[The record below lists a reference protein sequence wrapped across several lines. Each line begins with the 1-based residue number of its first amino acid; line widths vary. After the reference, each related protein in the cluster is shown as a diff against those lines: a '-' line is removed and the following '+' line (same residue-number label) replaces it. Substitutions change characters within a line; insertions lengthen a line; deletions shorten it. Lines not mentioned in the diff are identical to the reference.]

1 MGIIE
6 YFRGLRRRFLERRQ
20 FQTER
25 IERFYAKCRE
35 GIFSFF
41 RPYLTKTGFYLD
53 LEDKK
58 GLTDYFSES
67 RQANRTVES
76 LVSKEVPTPKV
87 SNLWNK
93 AEEYTKP
100 IYGVFKR
107 MINYFNEFPKGEL
120 GSYSSLSFNY
130 VPSMA
135 GYEVDRYK
143 NKLSFR
149 FG

>member
-6 YFRGLRRRFLERRQ
+6 YFRRLRRRFLERRQ

-41 RPYLTKTGFYLD
+41 KPYLTRSGFYLD

-58 GLTDYFSES
+58 GLTDYLSGGRS
-67 RQANRTVES
+67 VNRTVEN
-76 LVSKEVPTPKV
+76 LVSKEVPIPTI
-87 SNLWNK
+87 SNLGK
-93 AEEYTKP
+93 KIEEYTKP
-100 IYGVFKR
+100 IYDVFRR
-107 MINYFNEFPKGEL
+107 MINYFNEFPKEQL
-120 GSYSSLSFNY
+120 RDYTSLSFNY